1 MAWLISMFHARRRI
15 NAAQRIGLLCAAS
28 MAAVLAASC
37 ASAKP
42 EAAQLIADG
51 TPMIVIIGYSRQW
64 TFPLNATGSVDV
76 PGPLGTTKVVFG
88 GGMVHIDFSPCPTES
103 CVAMGAISHPGQWL
117 VCLPNQVLVRIKGS
131 GDDNE
136 LDSAF

>member
-1 MAWLISMFHARRRI
+1 
-15 NAAQRIGLLCAAS
+15 

-42 EAAQLIADG
+42 EASAQLMVGGA
-51 TPMIVIIGYSRQW
+51 PMIVIISNSREW
-64 TFPLNATGSVDV
+64 TFPLDATGSVDV

-103 CVAMGAISHPGQWL
+103 CVAMGGISRVGQWL
-117 VCLPNQVLVRIKGS
+117 ACLPNQVLVRIKGN
-131 GDDNE
+131 GDADE
-136 LDSAF
+136 PDSAF